1 MPDTIVI
8 KQFRLRK
15 DKPKAEWLKADE
27 QTDAWIKRQPGFLF
41 RCLSETAEGEWF
53 AVEYWSS
60 IEAVK
65 AAEENYRE
73 KLEGLIVPF
82 IEMSSFTARP
92 SKAQVIRQSCSAYPE
107 QNVICF
113 IDS

>member
-1 MPDTIVI
+1 MSDTIVI

-15 DKPKAEWLKADE
+15 DKPKTEWLKADE
-27 QTDAWIKRQPGFLF
+27 QTDAWINQQPGFIF

-60 IEAVK
+60 IEAAK
-65 AAEENYRE
+65 AAEENFRE
-73 KLEGLIVPF
+73 RLEGLIVPF
-82 IEMSSFTARP
+82 IEMNSFTARH
-92 SKAQVIRQSCSAYPE
+92 SKAQVMRQSGLAYLE
-107 QNVICF
+107 QNVICL

>member
-15 DKPKAEWLKADE
+15 DKPKTEWLKADE
-27 QTDAWIKRQPGFLF
+27 QTDAWIKRQPGFVF
-41 RCLSETAEGEWF
+41 RSLSETEEGEWF

-65 AAEENYRE
+65 AAEENFRE

-82 IEMSSFTARP
+82 IEMNSFTARH
-92 SKAQVIRQSCSAYPE
+92 SKAQVSRQSGLAYPE
-107 QNVICF
+107 QDVICF